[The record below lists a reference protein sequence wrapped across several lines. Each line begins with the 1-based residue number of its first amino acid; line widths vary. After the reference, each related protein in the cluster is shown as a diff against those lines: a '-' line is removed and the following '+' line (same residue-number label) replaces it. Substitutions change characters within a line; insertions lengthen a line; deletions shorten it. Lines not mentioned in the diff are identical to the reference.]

1 MIESKRITLVDKEDL
16 VLDLE
21 YNEDFAIL
29 HLPVMRM
36 SRNTYT
42 DFLDT
47 VPQLYTFLTTAG
59 YSAVFTGVKPEDTV
73 VAKLLDRLG
82 ARKLGHADG
91 VDVYQY
97 TGVK

>member
-59 YSAVFTGVKPEDTV
+59 YNSIFAGVRPEDKTI
-73 VAKLLDRLG
+73 AKLLDRLG